1 MAGLNRSTSY
11 GVDPSELGLKAHPEL
26 GTLLQ
31 FSAAGSRASRES
43 LNRLAAVAAHECAR
57 TLIVELTVNS
67 GSPLQRRLGVR
78 HVPSVYLINQ
88 RGVVTHHW
96 ARPPQISEL
105 REALGSERAG
115 MLRPMEQVDAAIQV
129 LLGVT
134 LIVLVLMHSGKD
146 TGLSGMFN
154 PAGGSYGGTAVMER
168 NLTRLTVAV
177 AIAFVINTM
186 LLGYLLNHG

>member
-1 MAGLNRSTSY
+1 MLSVVRRGRPEPEHQLW
-11 GVDPSELGLKAHPEL
+11 VDPSELGLKAHPEL

-105 REALGSERAG
+105 REALGSEQRWYA
-115 MLRPMEQVDAAIQV
+115 
-129 LLGVT
+129 
-134 LIVLVLMHSGKD
+134 
-146 TGLSGMFN
+146 
-154 PAGGSYGGTAVMER
+154 PA
-168 NLTRLTVAV
+168 
-177 AIAFVINTM
+177 
-186 LLGYLLNHG
+186 HGAS